1 MRRGSA
7 TDAHRPTH
15 LHQKTIT
22 LEDLPSMLTSD
33 TAFLFPELG
42 QAEIDDLLYTVSGIS
57 VSDIAPVT
65 DNTQG
70 LAELAGRRQ

>member
-42 QAEIDDLLYTVSGIS
+42 QAEIDDLL
-57 VSDIAPVT
+57 
-65 DNTQG
+65 
-70 LAELAGRRQ
+70 

>member
-1 MRRGSA
+1 
-7 TDAHRPTH
+7 
-15 LHQKTIT
+15 
-22 LEDLPSMLTSD
+22 MLTSD

-70 LAELAGRRQ
+70 LVRAGGYRAGRRQ